1 MDDALWG
8 ERDCYLVAQAKAGD
22 REAFARLYEGHY
34 EAIRRYLCT
43 ALRET
48 HEAEDAAQDVFV
60 RALRALPDYE
70 PRNVA
75 IDRARRKRSAP
86 HDPVTFEERCDADPA
101 DALEGVLSKD
111 ALRAHIARL
120 PEPQRQIIFLR
131 YAAGYDGNEL
141 AALTNR
147 TPAAV
152 RQIHC
157 RAIAELRRRMPEPAA
172 A

>member
-70 PRNVA
+70 PR
-75 IDRARRKRSAP
+75 
-86 HDPVTFEERCDADPA
+86 
-101 DALEGVLSKD
+101 
-111 ALRAHIARL
+111 
-120 PEPQRQIIFLR
+120 
-131 YAAGYDGNEL
+131 
-141 AALTNR
+141 
-147 TPAAV
+147 
-152 RQIHC
+152 
-157 RAIAELRRRMPEPAA
+157 
-172 A
+172 